1 MTAGASTD
9 ERARHVSAGVR
20 FGLAALCC
28 GVFIV
33 TVVILTRITGAEPLG
48 TLRNVALTLWAV
60 CVNFVVCLGTV
71 AYVSQRLQPRDSK
84 RTEVR

>member
-33 TVVILTRITGAEPLG
+33 TVVILAQLTGAEPLG
-48 TLRNVALTLWAV
+48 PLHRVSFTFWAV
-60 CVNFVVCLGTV
+60 CVNFAVCLATV
-71 AYVSQRLQPRDSK
+71 AYVSRRLQRGESPRTD
-84 RTEVR
+84 VQ

>member
-1 MTAGASTD
+1 MIAGASTD

-20 FGLAALCC
+20 FALAALCC

-33 TVVILTRITGAEPLG
+33 TVVILTRITGVEPLG
-48 TLRNVALTLWAV
+48 TLRNVVLTFWAV

-71 AYVSQRLQPRDSK
+71 AYVSRRLQPRDSK
-84 RTEVR
+84 RADAR